1 MARIRSIKPEFWT
14 DEDISC
20 LSEPA
25 RLAAIGLLNHSDDEG
40 YFKAHP
46 MLVKAAIFPLS
57 DPSVSIH
64 GIISELS
71 RINYIRLCTGTDGKQ
86 YGMVRN
92 FTVHQKVNRPN
103 KSKIKPLC
111 DFTEQSVINH
121 GQITYGTGNREQ
133 GTGSRE
139 QGNTCNSEELPAE
152 KSACKST
159 EVFEH
164 WKLVMNHPKAV
175 LDEKRIKLIK
185 KWLKAGYSPETLM
198 DSITGY
204 TKSPHHMGHND
215 SGTKYDSIEL
225 LLRDAGKI
233 DAGLKHLQTVN
244 NPGESN
250 GYKTNSGLNR
260 HEKLQQWSV
269 DTTERLERELAALRE
284 QENIGISGDGQQ
296 EFIPYVSDVDS

>member
-1 MARIRSIKPEFWT
+1 MHYYQFNIGDYMRDTAHLDEMEDLAYRRMLDLYYLRESPLPKDVKEVSKLIRMRTHTECIANVLQEYFTLT
-14 DEDISC
+14 DNGYINDKADDVLSAIYDKSEKAKIAAEKRWELQRLKNANALQAQSECNADGMLPITHNPIPNTEVKDI
-20 LSEPA
+20 
-25 RLAAIGLLNHSDDEG
+25 
-40 YFKAHP
+40 
-46 MLVKAAIFPLS
+46 
-57 DPSVSIH
+57 
-64 GIISELS
+64 
-71 RINYIRLCTGTDGKQ
+71 
-86 YGMVRN
+86 
-92 FTVHQKVNRPN
+92 
-103 KSKIKPLC
+103 C
-111 DFTEQSVINH
+111 D
-121 GQITYGTGNREQ
+121 
-133 GTGSRE
+133 
-139 QGNTCNSEELPAE
+139 SEESPAE
-152 KSACKST
+152 KQPCKST

-204 TKSPHHMGHND
+204 TNSPHHMGQND

-233 DAGLKHLQTVN
+233 DAGLKHLQTAN

-260 HEKLQQWSV
+260 HEKLQQWNI

-284 QENIGISGDGQQ
+284 QEAAGISGDGQQ
-296 EFIPYVSDVDS
+296 EFIPYVPDVDS